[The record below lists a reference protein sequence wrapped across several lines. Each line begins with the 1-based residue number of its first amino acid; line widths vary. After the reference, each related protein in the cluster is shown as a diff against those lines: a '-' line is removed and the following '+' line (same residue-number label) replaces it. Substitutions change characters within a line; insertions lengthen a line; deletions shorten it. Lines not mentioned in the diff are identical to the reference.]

1 VVPRSQH
8 LHPFSFSTF
17 DIRVRLNRMIGVTMS
32 SKKRWL
38 YVVVFA
44 AAMAWVESAVVVDLR
59 TLVDRLEPYQ
69 TDPLPFMPKLG
80 EVELVREIATLIM
93 LATVGWLAGHSRQTK
108 WGYAFLAFG
117 IWDILYYVFLKIIV
131 GWPRS
136 IWDWDILFL
145 LPLPWWGPVIAPI
158 TIAAMMIVF
167 GTLITQFNP
176 PEHQI
181 WPSRRAWIFGFSG
194 AVLALLVFMSE
205 PIRSLDGGIEA
216 IRTVLPTWFNW
227 PVFIIALALM
237 AAPIFDIIKQIGHDR
252 KRNAAVADISEN
264 VHFSVQTFLLI
275 LLYKIISHDT

>member
-1 VVPRSQH
+1 
-8 LHPFSFSTF
+8 
-17 DIRVRLNRMIGVTMS
+17 MS

-59 TLVDRLEPYQ
+59 TLVDRLQPYQ
-69 TDPLPFMPKLG
+69 TDPLPFVENLG

-93 LATVGWLAGHSRQTK
+93 LAMVGWLAGHSPQTR
-108 WGYAFLAFG
+108 WGYACLAFG
-117 IWDILYYVFLKIIV
+117 VWDILYYVFLKIIV

-145 LPLPWWGPVIAPI
+145 LPLPWWGPVIAPV

-176 PEHQI
+176 PNHQI

-205 PIRSLDGGIEA
+205 AIRSLDGGVEA
-216 IRTVLPTWFNW
+216 IRAALPTWFNW
-227 PVFIIALALM
+227 PVFLIALALL
-237 AAPIFDIIKQIGHDR
+237 AAPIISASQQIWNGRSGTR
-252 KRNAAVADISEN
+252 KLAFIPTKTSFGA
-264 VHFSVQTFLLI
+264 QTFLLL
-275 LLYKIISHDT
+275 LLYKIISRDT

>member
-1 VVPRSQH
+1 
-8 LHPFSFSTF
+8 
-17 DIRVRLNRMIGVTMS
+17 MS
-32 SKKRWL
+32 SKKRCL

-69 TDPLPFMPKLG
+69 TDPLPFVENLG

-93 LATVGWLAGHSRQTK
+93 LAAVGWLAGHSRQTR

-117 IWDILYYVFLKIIV
+117 VWDILYYVFLKIIV
-131 GWPRS
+131 GWPHS

-145 LPLPWWGPVIAPI
+145 LPLPWWGPVIAPV
-158 TIAAMMIVF
+158 TIAVMMIVF

-194 AVLALLVFMSE
+194 GVLALLVFMSE
-205 PIRSLDGGIEA
+205 AIRSLDGGIEA
-216 IRTVLPTWFNW
+216 IRAALPTWFNW
-227 PVFIIALALM
+227 PVFLIALALL
-237 AAPIFDIIKQIGHDR
+237 AAPIIEISKQIWQRR
-252 KRNAAVADISEN
+252 KNREGVTMASRSLSFGAQA
-264 VHFSVQTFLLI
+264 FLLL
-275 LLYKIISHDT
+275 LLYKIISRDT